1 MTLAIDTSTAVLKLG
16 YMSEGGLLAWSA
28 MHPSRTHAEQI
39 IPEIEALLK
48 RAGAAL
54 EEVALIAVNAGPGS
68 FTGLRIGIATAKGLS
83 AARGIP
89 LVLVPGLD
97 AAGQAW
103 NEETGLVVPLVD
115 ARKHRLYCARYHR
128 GSRIGD
134 WMDIDLQT
142 LLGFLGTEEEVHF
155 CGPDRDIAES
165 LCMEHPGW
173 SVLPEDPERE
183 IAALARLGLQLFKEK
198 GPADES
204 AGPLYLRDP
213 DIGGGHQASA
223 KSANEPAANPLLTS
237 ANP

>member
-16 YMSEGGLLAWSA
+16 YLNERGLLAWSA
-28 MHPSRTHAEQI
+28 AHPSRTHAEQI
-39 IPEIEALLK
+39 LPEMEALLT
-48 RAGAAL
+48 RAGTAL
-54 EEVALIAVNAGPGS
+54 NEVNLIAVNAGPGS

-83 AARGIP
+83 AALGIP

-103 NEETGLVVPLVD
+103 SKENGIVVPLID

-134 WMDIDLQT
+134 WMDIDLQA
-142 LLGFLGTEEEVHF
+142 LLDVLGTKEEVHF

-165 LCMEHPGW
+165 ICLEHPGW

-183 IAALARLGLQLFKEK
+183 ITALAQLGLLLYKEK

-204 AGPLYLRDP
+204 AGPIYLRDP
-213 DIGGGHQASA
+213 DIGGGHQSSSRSSA
-223 KSANEPAANPLLTS
+223 ESAARPSLKPSNP
-237 ANP
+237 